1 MPVIILHRY
10 RFTREGRQVKIPSSD
25 WSFTDEK
32 KINVELWLVN
42 QKKGEMNINDVVETD
57 RNSSV
62 RNSRVGRGLKNKMCV
77 KVRKESNPVILQS
90 LMVGD
95 TLTLLS
101 EISFE
106 RKIELW

>member
-1 MPVIILHRY
+1 M
-10 RFTREGRQVKIPSSD
+10 
-25 WSFTDEK
+25 
-32 KINVELWLVN
+32 VN

-57 RNSSV
+57 RDSSV

-90 LMVGD
+90 LMVRD

-101 EISFE
+101 EINFE

>member
-1 MPVIILHRY
+1 M
-10 RFTREGRQVKIPSSD
+10 
-25 WSFTDEK
+25 
-32 KINVELWLVN
+32 VN

-90 LMVGD
+90 LMVRD